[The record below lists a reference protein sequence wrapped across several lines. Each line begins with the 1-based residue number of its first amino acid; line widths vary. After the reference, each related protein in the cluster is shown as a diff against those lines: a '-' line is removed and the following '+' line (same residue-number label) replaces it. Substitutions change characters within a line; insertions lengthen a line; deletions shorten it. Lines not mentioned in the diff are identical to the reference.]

1 MFSKS
6 KTVYLQVVAVL
17 VFGIACFSPILA
29 QQTLGGIDGTVTD
42 ASGGTV
48 PDASVTVV
56 QDSTQLTRTAK
67 SNAEGSYAFV
77 NLPIGTYTVTVTH
90 DGFDSQKFPN
100 IAVQADRTATL
111 NANLKVGSV
120 NTSVEVDATPLMN
133 ATDTTNGYVLDKAQ
147 IEAVPLA
154 NGSPLAL
161 ATLSAGV
168 NAELS
173 GGTGV
178 NSGLG
183 NPPIWANG
191 QRDTSNTLLVNGVDA
206 SNLFNGKSTSQV
218 ASARIINST
227 GNGNNGA
234 GGVIQSSSS
243 IYLSIGNAIPSPAP
257 ETLSEVR
264 VNTSMYDAQ
273 QGSTNG
279 AHIDMSTASGTNQY
293 HGSAYIHRG
302 TNWINAAPFFYNQD
316 PSIPNNDK
324 VPQLHRYTAG
334 GTFGGPIIKDKLFAY
349 LAYQHL
355 HDSDQE
361 IGSSRFSVPTL
372 LADTGQ
378 YGRSTQGI
386 ANVANDEFLGPSGQT
401 PMKAGDVNSV
411 AYYLLNAPALP
422 GEQAA
427 TGSAYLIPSANGTTP
442 SYATSDNAFI
452 PGTAYLI
459 ADQAIANVDWNAS
472 QKDTLAL
479 KYYYQHNPTTAPYAF
494 SNIPGFT
501 QHLDAGSQVA
511 SINNTYLIKPN
522 LSTQETFGFIR
533 EKLWSDNTQI
543 ISPQQAGINEFGS
556 TYFPGVSIVDTL
568 GSSNPSGNSPPS
580 LNLGGN
586 ANAQS
591 SLTGMFQNRWMP
603 SGNAVWSLGKHTVQF
618 GGSYAYTQLNVR
630 DKRTGS
636 GTVSTPSF
644 GTFAQGIVTPD
655 YSFFTTTFLQGDA
668 DRYYRSNQ
676 VGMYVQDKYQIRSN
690 LSLTA
695 GLRYDWNGGLSE
707 KYGRLYNFAPELYV
721 GPDTADSAPVNNGFL
736 IAGNNVEA
744 TPGVS
749 KTTLTGRQWGIA
761 PRLGFAFEPE
771 MFNSKVVVRGG
782 TGMYFDRG
790 ELFSYFSPG
799 YAIGTVT
806 GGPFGVNQ
814 APPFVS
820 SQVCPGSGYPS
831 TCDPAV
837 ANLNNPWGTTLG
849 PPPTGKASD
858 INQYLPSIN
867 SLATNPNVQPFSEG
881 IYDRKNKLPYSI
893 NYTLDIQWQPRND
906 VAIDIGYVGTVS
918 RHQIIPVPFNQP
930 RVASPSSPSVP
941 LPGSPQYN
949 QNYTYG
955 YTIVDTTNCQPPD
968 YICYDPQALPDGT
981 NYLQSPEGGNV
992 DLRVPYLGYASESID
1007 YKAAGIAAYNA
1018 LQVHVE
1024 KRLSHGLQFG
1034 FSYTYSHATD
1044 EQSAMG
1050 LFYNGNNPLNLQEAY
1065 GSSDFDRTH
1074 AINFS
1079 FVYNIPTPFST
1090 STIEGK
1096 LANGWSLQNLTVI
1109 QSGQPYSIIDYTGS
1123 VGSIFYSTYN
1133 GITNPIVPLGN
1144 GCTAKTAKTGAS
1156 GAFTNGGGMPAL
1168 KANCFTIPLLHP
1180 GDLNGAIPDG
1190 SNGSVPDLYETNFTT
1205 GQRNIFRQP
1214 YQKRADMSL
1223 VKNTQI
1229 TERFSLRYT
1238 FDVFNITNTTS
1249 FDIPKDNV
1257 SQNQYYNQFPTT
1269 EGGLLP
1275 ALPTGCDIHG
1285 NQTNTSFYNCP
1296 GGLGI
1301 TTHAIGAPRQI
1312 QMSLRLTF

>member
-1 MFSKS
+1 MFSRIK
-6 KTVYLQVVAVL
+6 KVYLQTFAVSL
-17 VFGIACFSPILA
+17 LGVSFCSSMFG
-29 QQTLGGIDGTVTD
+29 QQTLGGITGTVID

-48 PDASVTVV
+48 PDTGVTVIEN
-56 QDSTQLTRTAK
+56 STQLTRVAST
-67 SNAEGSYAFV
+67 NGEGTYSFV
-77 NLPIGTYTVTVTH
+77 NLPIGVYTVIMTH
-90 DGFDSQKFPN
+90 DGFESQKFPG
-100 IAVQADRTATL
+100 IAIQADRTVTL
-111 NANLKVGSV
+111 NASLRVGSV
-120 NTSVEVDATPLMN
+120 STSVEVEATPLMN

-227 GNGNNGA
+227 GNGNDGA

-257 ETLSEVR
+257 ESLSEVR

-293 HGSAYIHRG
+293 HGNVYIHRG

-316 PSIPNNDK
+316 PSIPANDK

-334 GTFGGPIIKDKLFAY
+334 GSFGGPIIRDKLFGY

-372 LADTGQ
+372 LTDD
-378 YGRSTQGI
+378 RSQQGI
-386 ANVANDEFLGPSGQT
+386 ANVANNEFFIPGGGT
-401 PMKAGDVNSV
+401 PLAPGAVSSV
-411 AYYLLNAPALP
+411 ASYLLNAPALP

-427 TGSAYLIPSANGTTP
+427 TGSAYLIPKANGTTP
-442 SYATSDNAFI
+442 TYATSDNAFI

-459 ADQAIANVDWNAS
+459 SDQAVANLDWNAS

-479 KYYYQHNPTTAPYAF
+479 KYYYQHDPITAPYAF

-511 SINNTYLIKPN
+511 SISNTYLIKSN
-522 LSTQETFGFIR
+522 LSTQETFGFLR
-533 EKLWSDNTQI
+533 EKLYSDNTQI
-543 ISPQQAGINEFGS
+543 FGPQQAGINEFGS

-568 GSSNPSGNSPPS
+568 GSSNPAGNSPPS
-580 LNLGGN
+580 LNIGGN

-603 SGNAVWSLGKHTVQF
+603 SASAVWSLGKHTVQF

-630 DKRTGS
+630 DRRTGS
-636 GTVSTPSF
+636 GTVSNVNF
-644 GTFAQGIVTPD
+644 GDFAAGTITPD

-668 DRYYRSNQ
+668 NRYYRSNQ
-676 VGMYVQDKYQIRSN
+676 TGLYLQDKFQVLSN
-690 LSLTA
+690 LSLTV
-695 GLRYDWNGGLSE
+695 GLRYDWNGGLTE
-707 KYGRLYNFAPELYV
+707 KYGRLYNFDPSLYV
-721 GPDTADSAPVNNGFL
+721 APPTPDSEPVNNGFL
-736 IAGNNVEA
+736 IAGNNAEA

-749 KTTLTGRQWGIA
+749 NTTLTGRQWGIA
-761 PRLGFAFEPE
+761 PRVGFAFEPE
-771 MFNSKVVVRGG
+771 MFHSKVVLRGG

-814 APPFVS
+814 APPFVN
-820 SQVCPGSGYPS
+820 SQVCSGASGYPL
-831 TCDPAV
+831 TCPL
-837 ANLNNPWGTTLG
+837 ANASLNDPWGTTLG

-858 INQYLPSIN
+858 INQYLPTVHELEN
-867 SLATNPNVQPFSEG
+867 GVTPFSEG
-881 IYDRKNKLPYSI
+881 VYDRRNKLPYSI
-893 NYTLDIQWQPRND
+893 NYTLDVQWQPRND
-906 VAIDIGYVGTVS
+906 IAVDIGYVGTVS
-918 RHQIIPVPFNQP
+918 RHQVIPVPFNQP
-930 RVASPSSPSVP
+930 GIASPSNPIQPIKGDVAD
-941 LPGSPQYN
+941 Q

-955 YTIVDTTNCQPPD
+955 YTLIDNENDFDFQT
-968 YICYDPQALPDGT
+968 LPDGT
-981 NYLQSPEGGNV
+981 TYQLNAEGGNV
-992 DLRVPYLGYASESID
+992 DLRVPYLGYAAESID

-1050 LFYNGNNPLNLQEAY
+1050 LFYNGNNPVNLQEAY

-1079 FVYNIPTPFST
+1079 FVYNLPNFASN
-1090 STIEGK
+1090 SSLEGR
-1096 LANGWSLQNLTVI
+1096 LTNGWSLQNLTII
-1109 QSGQPYSIIDYTGS
+1109 QSGQPYSIVDYTGA
-1123 VGSIFYSTYN
+1123 VGSIFYSTYD
-1133 GITNPIVPLGN
+1133 GITNPIVPLAP
-1144 GCTAKTAKTGAS
+1144 GCTAKTARTGAS
-1156 GAFTNGGGMPAL
+1156 GAFTNGGGLPAL
-1168 KANCFTIPLLHP
+1168 KANCFTIPLLNP
-1180 GDLNGAIPDG
+1180 GDLNGAIPNG

-1223 VKNTQI
+1223 VKVTPI
-1229 TERFSLRYT
+1229 TERFSLRYS

-1249 FDIPKDNV
+1249 FDITKDNV
-1257 SQNQYYNQFPTT
+1257 SQNAYYNQFPTT
-1269 EGGLLP
+1269 EP
-1275 ALPTGCDIHG
+1275 APQVALPTGCDVHG
-1285 NQTNTSFYNCP
+1285 NATNSGSFYNCP
-1296 GGLGI
+1296 GGLGV